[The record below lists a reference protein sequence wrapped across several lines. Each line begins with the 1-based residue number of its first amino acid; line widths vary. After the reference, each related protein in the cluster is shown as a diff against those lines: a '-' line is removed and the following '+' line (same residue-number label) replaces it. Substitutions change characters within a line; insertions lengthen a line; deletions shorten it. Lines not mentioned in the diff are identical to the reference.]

1 MKPLIIE
8 QEYNIYNETIKIEL
22 DYNINNETINN
33 RTRLQYKQ

>member
-8 QEYNIYNETIKIEL
+8 QEYNINNETIKIEL